1 MIYTNCK
8 LFQLHSKKLLKYYLN
23 ISDNHVFDQKY
34 VCSLIEQYI
43 DETVKPR
50 IIEKPDD
57 ILKEIQSRVK
67 KLLYAIVVPD
77 NVFSGVKGKSYAQN
91 AYWHKGNQ
99 YVYKIDFTAFFP
111 SILRERVYS
120 FFKDELQTS
129 SDIAEFLT
137 NISTVDIDVANVK
150 DIDKINEFLNVKGV
164 TTRNH
169 LISGS
174 PTSQIVS
181 YMVNHKMFD
190 ELQRLCDNN
199 GMVMTVYVD
208 DVTFSS
214 KNVISNR
221 IKSKIKLIVKKYGYQ
236 LSADKEVSYS
246 KLYPKVITG
255 AVINKNGKVSVR
267 NSMRKNIKD
276 EFEKLKQNP
285 EDTESRCRLRGLV
298 VAAQQVDS
306 SIFPTIKK
314 YAFDKNYKV
323 N

>member
-1 MIYTNCK
+1 MIYPNCK
-8 LFQLHSKKLLKYYLN
+8 LFQLHSKKLLKHYLN
-23 ISDNHVFDQKY
+23 ISNNHFFNQKY
-34 VCSLIEQYI
+34 VCSLIEPYI
-43 DETVKPR
+43 DETAKPR
-50 IIEKPDD
+50 LIEKPDD

-67 KLLYAIVVPD
+67 KILYAIEVPD
-77 NVFSGVKGKSYAQN
+77 NVFSGVKGRSYAQN
-91 AYWHKGNQ
+91 ACWHKGNKHI
-99 YVYKIDFTAFFP
+99 YKIDFTAFFP
-111 SILRERVYS
+111 SIPRERVYS
-120 FFKDELQTS
+120 FFKNDLQTS

-137 NISTVDIDVANVK
+137 NISTVDIDVANAK
-150 DIDKINEFLNVKGV
+150 DMDKINDFLNLKGV

-174 PTSQIVS
+174 PTSQILS

-199 GMVMTVYVD
+199 GMTMTIYVD

-214 KNVISNR
+214 KNVISSQIKMK
-221 IKSKIKLIVKKYGYQ
+221 IKSVVKKYGYQ
-236 LSADKEVSYS
+236 LSAGKEVSYS
-246 KLYPKVITG
+246 KSYPKVVTG
-255 AVINKNGKVSVR
+255 VVINKDGIVSVR

-276 EFEKLKQNP
+276 EFEKLKHNP
-285 EDTESRCRLRGLV
+285 EDTVSRRRLRGLV